1 LSFIPQNTRYIFSAA
16 IHNNYIAVSII
27 NDVTNVNEIRL
38 CDIEEYSEETL
49 FKNFYCD
56 IIVFSPDGT
65 QLILYAVKNRKNY
78 VHCFSIYEHSDGD
91 DNCLKIIK
99 KRKVWSKNLDS
110 YFGSGSENQGRLG
123 NTIVYSPCGK
133 YIALLMIGKIH
144 NVEICDAQT
153 GKTLYCLGDPN
164 QVYND
169 IIFHPTGDTPL
180 DSPTGDLSVG
190 GPKMYLYSVN
200 ENDVVN
206 IWDVEQGKCI
216 KELVLETVYMSA
228 AIAISKDGQYFAT
241 TQDGLITIWDA
252 KQLVDE
258 NVTIPNECVLKQ
270 INLNLNHIEHILF
283 SPNNRHIVTMLENLT
298 ILQWDLDKI
307 MQYPLKDLPTF
318 ALSKDKLTGF
328 VAEKYLAQ
336 FAFHGM
342 KHQLE
347 HVMCPVCDVEMLE
360 YSPEHVSILLCGHVL
375 CKDCLTSLKVL
386 ECPTCQKPSL
396 LEDNTEDY
404 I

>member
-1 LSFIPQNTRYIFSAA
+1 
-16 IHNNYIAVSII
+16 
-27 NDVTNVNEIRL
+27 
-38 CDIEEYSEETL
+38 
-49 FKNFYCD
+49 
-56 IIVFSPDGT
+56 
-65 QLILYAVKNRKNY
+65 
-78 VHCFSIYEHSDGD
+78 
-91 DNCLKIIK
+91 
-99 KRKVWSKNLDS
+99 
-110 YFGSGSENQGRLG
+110 
-123 NTIVYSPCGK
+123 
-133 YIALLMIGKIH
+133 MIGKIH
-144 NVEICDAQT
+144 NVEIWDALT

-169 IIFHPTGDTPL
+169 IIFHPMGDTPL